1 MNTSPLELLKKEV
14 LINRV
19 FFLAVASFSL
29 LWPQRQRNLHYQCLK
44 NYHVLGFLMH
54 IATVDDKPLRY

>member
-1 MNTSPLELLKKEV
+1 MQFLIRCLNLRGVVVNTSPLELLKKEV

-29 LWPQRQRNLHYQCLK
+29 LWPQKQRNLHYQCLK
-44 NYHVLGFLMH
+44 KL
-54 IATVDDKPLRY
+54 